1 MELLVEGAAELD
13 IILDSEQVDKFQD
26 YYKVLM
32 AWNRRMN
39 LTAIVDYQE
48 VQLKHFLDS
57 LTTCLVLPDSV
68 KAAGQVLD
76 VGTGGGCPGVPLK
89 LAFPGI
95 HLVLV
100 DSVAKKAEFL
110 RALVRD
116 LGLEDVEVYAGRAED
131 LALRPEL
138 RESFD
143 AVVSRGVARM
153 NLLME
158 ITLPYCRVGGSA
170 ITLKKGDIELEVQSS
185 LHAMEVLGG
194 RIRAAQGV
202 DVEGLRDGRVLVVVD
217 KVRPTPPK
225 FPRRPGLP
233 AKHPL

>member
-110 RALVRD
+110 RAWSGTWAWRTWRCT
-116 LGLEDVEVYAGRAED
+116 LGGLRTLPCARSSGRA
-131 LALRPEL
+131 
-138 RESFD
+138 S
-143 AVVSRGVARM
+143 
-153 NLLME
+153 
-158 ITLPYCRVGGSA
+158 
-170 ITLKKGDIELEVQSS
+170 
-185 LHAMEVLGG
+185 
-194 RIRAAQGV
+194 
-202 DVEGLRDGRVLVVVD
+202 
-217 KVRPTPPK
+217 TP
-225 FPRRPGLP
+225 
-233 AKHPL
+233 